1 MNSWPSATVG
11 TVSSE
16 DDQFEMMLFD
26 TADMMSSVRESS
38 ILETPAADVGY
49 HVGYQRVHSWAPSYL
64 RRQIVSKAISVSRVG
79 PKPMGE
85 ILFGYSPLA
94 STRLDQA
101 SMINWECAI
110 WPSLA
115 ILDIFGS
122 LPDTLRYRNLT
133 DLVTR
138 SCLEKCFATLEN
150 SLWRTGT
157 YPYRSYAV
165 ATRQEK
171 QSWSAMVAVAGAT
184 WLLAKQLGYLFQ
196 EEKHKY
202 YYSQLLDN
210 LRTPHDRSWQ
220 LEIIDAFRPY
230 VADSRFLKNA
240 AIETFPGAKIQFL
253 QTHEASSTESRLT
266 RDFVGFQAH
275 FHGKLESYDRNNEP
289 NE

>member
-1 MNSWPSATVG
+1 MVG

-16 DDQFEMMLFD
+16 DDPSEMMLVD
-26 TADMMSSVRESS
+26 TADMMSAVRGSP
-38 ILETPAADVGY
+38 IVETQAADVD
-49 HVGYQRVHSWAPSYL
+49 YQRVHSWPRSYL
-64 RRQIVSKAISVSRVG
+64 QRQIVSEAMSLSRAG
-79 PKPMGE
+79 SKPMGE

-115 ILDIFGS
+115 ILDLFGS
-122 LPDTLRYRNLT
+122 LLDGPRYRNLT
-133 DLVTR
+133 VLVTR
-138 SCLEKCFATLEN
+138 SCLEQCYGTLKN
-150 SLWRTGT
+150 SLRRIGP
-157 YPYRSYAV
+157 YPRCNYAV

-171 QSWSAMVAVAGAT
+171 RSWSAMVAIAGAT
-184 WLLAKQLGYLFQ
+184 WLLAKQLGCCFDEGIY
-196 EEKHKY
+196 KDS
-202 YYSQLLDN
+202 YSQLLDI
-210 LRTPHDRSWQ
+210 LREPHDKRWQ

-230 VADSRFLKNA
+230 VADSRFLKKA

-253 QTHEASSTESRLT
+253 QTHEASPTESRLT